1 MPTLSVAAGK
11 IVPHRDD
18 SPISVV
24 GETGTGRRTMSR
36 DDVTHE
42 TSGDQ
47 RASPPIGGRSLA
59 LTRVAAVLIT
69 VGIGAASFVLS
80 FAALRDLAGRA
91 GIPGQL
97 AWLWP
102 MIVDGTILQA
112 TMAVVALAG
121 HRDQQRSRRYF
132 WIVLSSSA
140 AVSVGGNAMHA
151 VIPGSTPLS
160 PWLAGAIAVVAPVS
174 LLASTHGLSLLIR
187 VPKPVDTLWWPV
199 EMADADETPDADS
212 MDIPVE
218 SPTRPAV
225 AVADLSDQVEHRIA
239 PIDVAALQPWVSMA
253 EVIASREG
261 TRTLGVD
268 EVASV
273 LHLSYERELA
283 HQAIARHLDI
293 RQGAVDEIVSASS
306 ELLRSGDVSVERLA
320 V

>member
-1 MPTLSVAAGK
+1 MSSHDRVRSATDDRSAG
-11 IVPHRDD
+11 PL
-18 SPISVV
+18 
-24 GETGTGRRTMSR
+24 
-36 DDVTHE
+36 
-42 TSGDQ
+42 
-47 RASPPIGGRSLA
+47 IGGRSLA

-121 HRDQQRSRRYF
+121 HRDQERSRRYF

-140 AVSVGGNAMHA
+140 AVSVGANAMHA

-187 VPKPVDTLWWPV
+187 VPKPVDALWWPV
-199 EMADADETPDADS
+199 EMVHVEGAHDGDPFDS
-212 MDIPVE
+212 PSE
-218 SPTRPAV
+218 SPTHPPV
-225 AVADLSDQVEHRIA
+225 AVTELSEQPEHRIA
-239 PIDVAALQPWVSMA
+239 PVDVTALQPWQSMA

-261 TRTLGVD
+261 ARAFGVD
-268 EVASV
+268 DIASV

-283 HQAIARHLDI
+283 HHAIARHLGI
-293 RQGAVDEIVSASS
+293 HHSAVDEIVSASS